1 MGPLRISGTTSR
13 RLLKT
18 TEEVC
23 GTTRPRRWRR
33 ETWWWNEHV
42 EKAIA
47 AKRTAFKAW
56 KAGKGTRAS
65 YDAAKCNARHAVHY
79 ARQEADKKVYENIDP
94 KSSEFY
100 RHANQFRRENTDVV
114 GDKPVKND
122 AGEMSVREDS
132 KQKAWLKHYQRL
144 LNVEFDWDPDHLS
157 YQPPVEGP
165 PIPITIDMVKKAIS
179 QVKAGKAP
187 GPSGIVVE
195 MIRAAGDM
203 GAAMIRDL
211 AVAVIRDGRVPSDWE
226 QSFIVCLY
234 KRKGDALERGNYR
247 DLKLTEQVMKIL
259 ERTVDSL
266 IRQLVSVDDSQFGFV
281 PGRSTTYAIFVVRQ
295 LQEKYPAANKRLY
308 MAFVDLEKAFDR
320 VPRKVIWWALRKL
333 VVEEWIVQLVQVMY
347 ANARSCVRAGEGY
360 SEEFEV
366 KVGVHQGSVLSPLLF
381 IIVLEALS
389 REFRSGVPWE
399 DLYADDLVIITESLE
414 ECVRRLLTWKEAMEK
429 KGLRVNAEKTEI
441 IICGT
446 GLDLLQSSGKF
457 PCTVCR
463 TGVGSNSIFCNGC
476 KHWVHKKCS
485 GLKRLKKDPDYRCTC
500 CQGTARPLD
509 GRPQKEVQVGPDK
522 LEVVASF
529 CYQGDMLSAAGGCEL
544 STTTCLKNT
553 WKKFKDL
560 LPVLSSCYL
569 SFKTRGHVYSSCV
582 RSAMLYA
589 SETWPLTKP
598 NLQRLQRNDRAM
610 IRQICNVRPQDIV
623 TTRSN
628 ELLVRLGIE
637 DLDLILMER
646 RL

>member
-1 MGPLRISGTTSR
+1 M
-13 RLLKT
+13 
-18 TEEVC
+18 
-23 GTTRPRRWRR
+23 
-33 ETWWWNEHV
+33 

-65 YDAAKCNARHAVHY
+65 YDAAKRNARHAVHH

-94 KSSEFY
+94 KSSEVY
-100 RHANQFRRENTDVV
+100 RLANQFRRENTDVV

-122 AGEMSVREDS
+122 AGEMSMSEDS
-132 KQKAWLKHYQRL
+132 KQKAWLEHYQRL
-144 LNVEFDWDPDHLS
+144 LNVEFDWDPDWDPDHLS
-157 YQPPVEGP
+157 YQSPVEGL

-179 QVKAGKAP
+179 QMKAGKAP
-187 GPSGIVVE
+187 GLSGIVVE

-203 GAAMIRDL
+203 GASMIRDL
-211 AVAVIRDGRVPSDWE
+211 AVAIIRDGKVPSDWE

-234 KRKGDALERGNYR
+234 KGKGDALERGNYR
-247 DLKLTEQVMKIL
+247 GLKLTEQVMKIL
-259 ERTVDSL
+259 ERIVDGL
-266 IRQLVSVDDSQFGFV
+266 IRQLVSIDDSQFGFV
-281 PGRSTTYAIFVVRQ
+281 PGRGTTDAIFVVRQ
-295 LQEKYPAANKRLY
+295 LQEKYLAANKRHY

-333 VVEEWIVQLVQVMY
+333 GVEEWIVRLVQGMY
-347 ANARSCVRAGEGY
+347 ANARSCVHVGEGY

-399 DLYADDLVIITESLE
+399 DLYADDLVIIAESLE
-414 ECVRRLLTWKEAMEK
+414 ECVRKLLTWKEAMKK
-429 KGLRVNAEKTEI
+429 KGLRVNAGKTKI
-441 IICGT
+441 MICCT
-446 GLDLLQSSGKF
+446 GLDLLQSSGEF
-457 PCTVCR
+457 PCAVCR

-485 GLKRLKKDPDYRCTC
+485 GLKHLKKDPDYRCTR

-544 STTTCLKNT
+544 STTTRVKT
-553 WKKFKDL
+553 AWKKLKDL
-560 LPVLSSCYL
+560 LPVLSSRHL

-582 RSAMLYA
+582 RSAMLHA
-589 SETWPLTKP
+589 SET
-598 NLQRLQRNDRAM
+598 
-610 IRQICNVRPQDIV
+610 
-623 TTRSN
+623 
-628 ELLVRLGIE
+628 
-637 DLDLILMER
+637 
-646 RL
+646 